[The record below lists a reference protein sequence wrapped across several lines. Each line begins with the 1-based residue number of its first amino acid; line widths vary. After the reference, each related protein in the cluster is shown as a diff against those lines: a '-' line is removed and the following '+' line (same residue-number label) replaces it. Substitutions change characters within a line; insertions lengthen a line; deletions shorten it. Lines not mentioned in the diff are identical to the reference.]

1 MAKKRPNELKFG
13 QNMYFQGFYQIPKD
27 FWKIFK
33 IGQFLAKKRPFSA
46 YFASENRDPIFHGKR
61 M

>member
-13 QNMYFQGFYQIPKD
+13 PNVYFYGFYQIPKD

-33 IGQFLAKKRPFSA
+33 ICRFLAKKQPFSA
-46 YFASENRDPIFHGKR
+46 YFASENRDPIFRGKR